1 MSEVTLIRTVKPTA
15 VLRDGKTVVVEDVT
29 GLSVLFTDDDGRKVS
44 LAFDGRATCTDE
56 WTERVEVYQL
66 YSDCPIIRDLPDGE
80 REQSGPTDRV
90 IRLLR
95 EALLD
100 LND

>member
-1 MSEVTLIRTVKPTA
+1 MRVVKPTA

-56 WTERVEVYQL
+56 YGERVEVYQL
-66 YSDCPIIRDLPDGE
+66 YTDCPVIRDLPGGGH
-80 REQSGPTDRV
+80 EQSGPDDRV

-95 EALLD
+95 DALLD